1 MKLRI
6 VDRIVAAVAGLLLAA
21 LSLIPLLDFLANTRF
36 FARLAEISE
45 VKSASHIIFMVGGGI
60 VVLLMGIL
68 CLRVA
73 FRRGKRKDFVV
84 QSTDVGELSISI
96 KAIEDL
102 VNQCVSKHDELHV
115 SSTTLENTRDGLVI
129 GMRVGLANGVN
140 IPLAVNALQ
149 KQIKQYVTACSGV
162 DVHEVKV
169 QVDTTAAKGNASVYA
184 VPDMLE
190 NVTLPREE
198 KLVTVVETQVQAEEI
213 AEVKE
218 EKCLH
223 QRLFGEE
230 EQPAIVP
237 MPPVE
242 EVADAEEAANE
253 QEAPVEE
260 TAEAQKEEAV
270 AEEAPAAEEPAEDA
284 AEPAELETLSGL
296 TLEVEES
303 EAAAEEVESV
313 EEAEEISADETAAED
328 EADYEVED
336 IEAEEEAAG
345 FVADEDSIAELE
357 ALDGAED
364 FAEEEETEESAAPAE
379 VNDEEAITPEA

>member
-6 VDRIVAAVAGLLLAA
+6 VDRIIAAVAGLMLAA
-21 LSLIPLLDFLANTRF
+21 LSLIPLVDFLTNARI

-45 VKSASHIIFMVGGGI
+45 VKSASHIILMVGGGI

-68 CLRVA
+68 CLRLA
-73 FRRGKRKDFVV
+73 LRRGKRKDFVV

-96 KAIEDL
+96 KAIDNL
-102 VNQCVSKHDELHV
+102 VQKCVEKHDELHV

-169 QVDTTAAKGNASVYA
+169 QVDTTAAKGKPSVYA

-198 KLVTVVETQVQAEEI
+198 NLVTVVETQVQAEEI

-242 EVADAEEAANE
+242 EVADTEEAANE
-253 QEAPVEE
+253 QEAPAEE
-260 TAEAQKEEAV
+260 TAEAQEEEAA
-270 AEEAPAAEEPAEDA
+270 AEETPAAEEPAEDA
-284 AEPAELETLSGL
+284 AELETLSGL

-303 EAAAEEVESV
+303 EEAAEEMESV
-313 EEAEEISADETAAED
+313 EEEEEISADETAAED

-336 IEAEEEAAG
+336 IEAEEEAAD

-379 VNDEEAITPEA
+379 ANDEETITPEA